1 MSNLTYLNDASV
13 LHNLKQ
19 RYYAKLIYVR
29 LFHPGKKKKENVS
42 PFLFCFFFR
51 VFVSSPSTVNRDES
65 VDRLCTNE
73 NVGQRHRIDVSPR
86 FFSYSSSSSSSNK
99 IHPRLFENCMF
110 FREISILTR
119 HAAFMQFFLQNA
131 SFYKTRT
138 RVTTYLSLSLSFS
151 FLFLKKIGNNRLRPI
166 ILFTIVFASFRFS
179 SKTRRNEFDRVLKFS
194 YQDTRY
200 FFFFPLPSPRICL
213 ALMPSIIE
221 KSMTMMMK
229 NRGISC
235 DFSKRRFPFVSRV
248 LLYPFPGKENDALR
262 IKKPKKKKKEEMEK
276 ISNIDRRTEIVYI
289 LINELINVLFSFF
302 PFPQNFP
309 FSQRSIS

>member
-42 PFLFCFFFR
+42 PFLFSFFFR

-138 RVTTYLSLSLSFS
+138 RVTTYLSLSPSPFFFSKKLETIAFVRLSSLRSFSHRSVSLPKQEETSLIEFWNSRIRTRDISFFFPFATNLPRTNAQYHWKIDDDDDEKPRHLVRFLETTISIRLARSTLSFS
-151 FLFLKKIGNNRLRPI
+151 RKR
-166 ILFTIVFASFRFS
+166 
-179 SKTRRNEFDRVLKFS
+179 E
-194 YQDTRY
+194 
-200 FFFFPLPSPRICL
+200 
-213 ALMPSIIE
+213 
-221 KSMTMMMK
+221 
-229 NRGISC
+229 
-235 DFSKRRFPFVSRV
+235 RRFANQ
-248 LLYPFPGKENDALR
+248 ET
-262 IKKPKKKKKEEMEK
+262 KKKKERRDGKNLEHR
-276 ISNIDRRTEIVYI
+276 STNRDRLY
-289 LINELINVLFSFF
+289 LN
-302 PFPQNFP
+302 
-309 FSQRSIS
+309 

>member
-1 MSNLTYLNDASV
+1 MRGYVEFNLSQRCFGPAQFEATLLRQTYLRKIVSPR
-13 LHNLKQ
+13 Q
-19 RYYAKLIYVR
+19 
-29 LFHPGKKKKENVS
+29 KKKKENVS
-42 PFLFCFFFR
+42 PFLFSFFFR

-213 ALMPSIIE
+213 ALMPSIIDDDE
-221 KSMTMMMK
+221 KPRHLVRFLETT
-229 NRGISC
+229 ISIRLARSTLS
-235 DFSKRRFPFVSRV
+235 FSRKRERRFANQET
-248 LLYPFPGKENDALR
+248 K
-262 IKKPKKKKKEEMEK
+262 KKKKKERRDGKNLEHR
-276 ISNIDRRTEIVYI
+276 STNRDRLY
-289 LINELINVLFSFF
+289 LN
-302 PFPQNFP
+302 
-309 FSQRSIS
+309 

>member
-1 MSNLTYLNDASV
+1 MGEIDQGLQKGPIATSKPTEIWEMRGYVEFNLSQRCFGPAQFEATLLRQTYLR
-13 LHNLKQ
+13 K
-19 RYYAKLIYVR
+19 I
-29 LFHPGKKKKENVS
+29 VS
-42 PFLFCFFFR
+42 PRQKKRKRFPVSFFFFR

-200 FFFFPLPSPRICL
+200 FFFFPFATNLPRTNAQYHWKIDDDDDEKPRHLVRFLETTISIRL
-213 ALMPSIIE
+213 ARSTLS
-221 KSMTMMMK
+221 
-229 NRGISC
+229 
-235 DFSKRRFPFVSRV
+235 FSRKRERRFANQ
-248 LLYPFPGKENDALR
+248 GT
-262 IKKPKKKKKEEMEK
+262 KKKKKRK
-276 ISNIDRRTEIVYI
+276 KRWKKSRTSIDE
-289 LINELINVLFSFF
+289 
-302 PFPQNFP
+302 
-309 FSQRSIS
+309 QRSSIS

>member
-51 VFVSSPSTVNRDES
+51 VFVSLPSTVNRDES

-262 IKKPKKKKKEEMEK
+262 IKEPKKKKRKK
-276 ISNIDRRTEIVYI
+276 RWKKSRTSIDE
-289 LINELINVLFSFF
+289 
-302 PFPQNFP
+302 
-309 FSQRSIS
+309 QRSSIS

>member
-29 LFHPGKKKKENVS
+29 LFHPGKKKKKENVS
-42 PFLFCFFFR
+42 PFLFSFFFR

-86 FFSYSSSSSSSNK
+86 FFSYSSSSSSSSNK

-138 RVTTYLSLSLSFS
+138 RVTTYLSLSPSPFFFSKKLETIAFVRLSSLRSFS
-151 FLFLKKIGNNRLRPI
+151 HRSVSLPKQEETSLI
-166 ILFTIVFASFRFS
+166 
-179 SKTRRNEFDRVLKFS
+179 EF
-194 YQDTRY
+194 
-200 FFFFPLPSPRICL
+200 
-213 ALMPSIIE
+213 
-221 KSMTMMMK
+221 
-229 NRGISC
+229 
-235 DFSKRRFPFVSRV
+235 
-248 LLYPFPGKENDALR
+248 
-262 IKKPKKKKKEEMEK
+262 
-276 ISNIDRRTEIVYI
+276 
-289 LINELINVLFSFF
+289 
-302 PFPQNFP
+302 
-309 FSQRSIS
+309 

>member
-42 PFLFCFFFR
+42 PFLFSFFFR

-138 RVTTYLSLSLSFS
+138 RVTTYLSLSPSPFFFSKKLETIAFVRLSSLRSFS
-151 FLFLKKIGNNRLRPI
+151 HRSVSLPKQEETSLIEFWNSRIR
-166 ILFTIVFASFRFS
+166 
-179 SKTRRNEFDRVLKFS
+179 TRDIS
-194 YQDTRY
+194 
-200 FFFFPLPSPRICL
+200 FFFPSPRICL

-229 NRGISC
+229 NWGISC

-262 IKKPKKKKKEEMEK
+262 IKEPKKKKERRDGKNLEHR
-276 ISNIDRRTEIVYI
+276 STNRDRLY
-289 LINELINVLFSFF
+289 LN
-302 PFPQNFP
+302 
-309 FSQRSIS
+309 